1 MPPSPEAA
9 DPSRPIAA
17 GVCGLLAVLLNVLGV
32 LPLDDIHAAYKPGRL
47 LEWYTQIQEHTTA
60 TALSAL
66 AFSLGV
72 LLLPL
77 FAPGLRALAPRSALL
92 GPSGIL
98 LTLGGVINSLG
109 SLCPL
114 VVAWQLVPT
123 CPVRESCAPAAS
135 ALLGLALTT
144 DALFNLLLGLSL
156 ILGGA
161 ALFSSGHR
169 RLGLLGAL
177 AGALTVPVAA
187 QVRWVAGADWLAV
200 AGPCWLLWIAAASVV
215 LIRGSRGRAGS

>member
-1 MPPSPEAA
+1 MSEAPNSTPA
-9 DPSRPIAA
+9 RIAGA
-17 GVCGLLAVLLNVLGV
+17 CGLLSVALNVAGV
-32 LPLDDIHAAYKPGRL
+32 LPLGELHAAYKPGRL
-47 LEWYTQIQEHTTA
+47 LEWYAQIQEHTTA

-77 FAPGLRALAPRSALL
+77 FAPGLRALAPRSPLL
-92 GPSGIL
+92 GPGAIL
-98 LTLGGVINSLG
+98 LTLGGLINGVG

-114 VVAWQLVPT
+114 VVGWQLVPT
-123 CPVRESCAPAAS
+123 CPAREACAPAAS

-156 ILGGA
+156 VLCGS
-161 ALFSSGHR
+161 ALYAGGHR
-169 RLGLLGAL
+169 RLGLAGAL
-177 AGALTVPVAA
+177 AGALTLPVAA

-200 AGPCWLLWIAAASVV
+200 AGPCWLLWIAAASVA
-215 LIRGSRGRAGS
+215 LLRARAPEARI